1 MRTVMEKAFLNGLIK
16 RLSLENQAIIARK
29 YNLDISSDKAF
40 LNSLDNYPDS
50 LNTLVDELLDE
61 LLKEK

>member
-1 MRTVMEKAFLNGLIK
+1 MRTVMEKAFLSGLIK
-16 RLSLENQAIIARK
+16 RLSPENQALIARK
-29 YNLDISSDKAF
+29 YNLDISNDKAF

-50 LNTLVDELLDE
+50 LNTLVNE

>member
-40 LNSLDNYPDS
+40 LNRLHTPI
-50 LNTLVDELLDE
+50 
-61 LLKEK
+61 K